1 MTAHD
6 DLYEQA
12 ARLRRAGQLD
22 EAEAIYRRILAL
34 APDEH
39 RARFFLAGLRHE
51 VGDHAAAIALL
62 REAIE
67 LGPDEARYHFALSQ
81 ALEGGGDLDDAV
93 AAMEA
98 ARALAPDWPAPYFH
112 LARLLQKSRREAEAI
127 GHLQRFVEYR
137 PRHFVALRGLA
148 RMLNSQRR
156 FKEALTVYRR
166 ALACPCGGDDAAYLH
181 AEMAIIQRQLG
192 DLESAV
198 ASYEQALA
206 RRPDDHQTH
215 SALLALLSY
224 HVMRTPEELLAAH
237 RLWDERHG
245 LAGSRQAFAHRRDD
259 APGRRLRVGYLSP
272 DLREHAVAFFIRP
285 LLEGHDPAEV
295 EVFAYADLDAPD
307 AVSERLAAAC
317 DHWSLVGDLDDEA
330 LARRIH
336 DDGID
341 ILVDLLGHPHTGKG
355 RLRVFTWRPA
365 PIQVTYLGYFSTT
378 GLSAM
383 DYWLSDS
390 VLTPEGSVER
400 SSEQIWRLPRC
411 CLAYRPP
418 GSAPEVVSRDGD
430 EIVLGCFNNIAK
442 AGEQSFALWAEVLER
457 LPRARLMLKSTVLV
471 DADYRQQVLDRFGDL
486 GIAPE
491 RIEMR
496 AMTETIAEHL
506 AMYGEV
512 DIALDT
518 LPRTGGTTT
527 AEALWMGVPVV
538 TLAGRRFIE
547 RLSATMLAAVGL
559 DELITH
565 DRQAYVDRVVAL
577 AANRQ
582 RLARWR
588 LELRRRMH
596 DSPLCDG
603 RGLAQAIEQAYR
615 GMWQRFLEVGGHGT
629 GH

>member
-1 MTAHD
+1 MSAHN
-6 DLYEQA
+6 DLYGQA

-22 EAEAIYRRILAL
+22 EAAAVYRRILAL

-62 REAIE
+62 REAID
-67 LGPDEARYHFALSQ
+67 LVPDEARYRFGLSQ
-81 ALEGGGDLDDAV
+81 ALEGAGDLDAAV
-93 AAMEA
+93 AAMET

-112 LARLLQKSRREAEAI
+112 LARLLQKTGRDDEAI
-127 GHLQRFVEYR
+127 AHLQRFVEYR

-156 FKEALTVYRR
+156 FKEALSIYRR
-166 ALACPCGGDDAAYLH
+166 ALTCPCRGDDAAELH
-181 AEMAIIQRQLG
+181 AEMAMIQRQLG

-198 ASYEQALA
+198 DSYERVLAL
-206 RRPDDHQTH
+206 RPDDHRTH

-224 HVMRTPEELLAAH
+224 HVMRSPEELLAAH

-245 LAGSRQAFAHRRDD
+245 LAGRRQAFVHRRDD
-259 APGRRLRVGYLSP
+259 APGRRLRIGYLSP
-272 DLREHAVAFFIRP
+272 DLREHAVAFFMRP
-285 LLEGHDPAEV
+285 LLEGHDPDAV
-295 EVFAYADLDAPD
+295 EVYAYADLDTPD
-307 AVSERLAAAC
+307 TVSERLAEAC
-317 DHWSLVGDLDDEA
+317 DHWTPVGGLDDEA
-330 LARRIH
+330 LARRIY
-336 DDGID
+336 DDRID
-341 ILVDLLGHPHTGKG
+341 VLVDLLGHPHTGKG
-355 RLRVFTWRPA
+355 RLRVFTMRPA

-390 VLTPEGSVER
+390 ILTPVDTVER
-400 SSEQIWRLPRC
+400 ATERIWRLPRC

-418 GSAPEVVSRDGD
+418 ETAPEVVPRDDGR
-430 EIVLGCFNNIAK
+430 IVLACFNNIAK
-442 AGEQSFALWAEVLER
+442 AGAESFALWAEVLER
-457 LPRARLMLKSTVLV
+457 LPRARLMLKSTVLA
-471 DADYRQQVLDRFGDL
+471 DADYRQQVLDRFANL
-486 GIAPE
+486 GIAAE

-506 AMYGEV
+506 TMYGEV

-565 DRQAYVDRVVAL
+565 DRRAYVDRVVAL
-577 AANRQ
+577 AADRQ
-582 RLARWR
+582 RLGGLR
-588 LELRRRMH
+588 LGLRRRMRA
-596 DSPLCDG
+596 SPLCDG

-615 GMWQRFLEVGGHGT
+615 LMWRRFLAEGGHGA
-629 GH
+629 GD